1 MASIIKIRNLDK
13 YYGKNYILKNLDLDI
28 EEGEFISILGPSGSG
43 KTTLLRMIA
52 GFEQPTSGQIFLD
65 GKDIAGVPAYER
77 AVNTVFQQYALFPNL
92 TIAENVAF
100 GLTLKKVPEAK
111 KRKQVSEMLH
121 LVQLSGFE
129 NRMPSQ
135 LSGGQKQRVAIAR
148 ALINEPKVLILDE
161 PLSAL
166 DRKLRKSM
174 QLELRKIQKNL
185 GLTFIFVTHDQEE
198 AMTISDRIA
207 VMNGGM
213 IDQVDYP
220 YKIYEKPATE
230 FVSDFIG
237 ESNVWNG
244 LVKRIEDKFVYVA
257 VEAGEFIIPRPE
269 NIRVGDLVSFAVRPE
284 YIELSHDSG
293 IPGII
298 SDQIFVGGSTQLMI
312 TIVNGYVQKT
322 MTGHVE
328 DYKTGETV
336 LVNFKPEKVVTLKNE
351 GNDIYNA
358 ISHPEFSFLGGNLFG
373 R

>member
-1 MASIIKIRNLDK
+1 MAAIIKIRNLDK

-28 EEGEFISILGPSGSG
+28 HEGEFISILGPSGSG

-65 GKDIAGVPAYER
+65 GKNIAGVPAFER

-100 GLTLKKVPEAK
+100 GLTLKKVPEAQ

-166 DRKLRKSM
+166 DRKLRKAM

-220 YKIYEKPATE
+220 YRIYEKPATE

-244 LVKRIEDKFVYVA
+244 LVKTI
-257 VEAGEFIIPRPE
+257 
-269 NIRVGDLVSFAVRPE
+269 
-284 YIELSHDSG
+284 
-293 IPGII
+293 
-298 SDQIFVGGSTQLMI
+298 QL
-312 TIVNGYVQKT
+312 Y
-322 MTGHVE
+322 
-328 DYKTGETV
+328 
-336 LVNFKPEKVVTLKNE
+336 
-351 GNDIYNA
+351 
-358 ISHPEFSFLGGNLFG
+358 SCCCRSW
-373 R
+373 